1 MYWLTAKEETVLAA
15 QQTTENGKE
24 TVRNVAPL
32 TAINARRPVV
42 LYDGCGGHV
51 QLVDQLRA
59 EHDLIEQV
67 AGSLRTFV
75 RARTRGEGDPADGA
89 RFLAFFRRFA
99 GDFHHG
105 REEDTL
111 FVALQRA
118 AELPGDRGPIAV
130 LLDDHHRMGAL
141 LDEMEPLIGS
151 HLLADGAAARLETL
165 GLEYSRQLW
174 QHIDAE
180 NSVLLPESEHR
191 LRRHSVLELP
201 SREMTPDE
209 SAARADGESLVAR
222 YPPVHEPDIM
232 RGDGCVFCPAFY
244 DTCRGVE
251 HEWWNEWEWD
261 EFEDHLP
268 SG

>member
-1 MYWLTAKEETVLAA
+1 MRVHSVLERVDEARPRPVDGERE
-15 QQTTENGKE
+15 ENGKKGVTMLAALME
-24 TVRNVAPL
+24 L
-32 TAINARRPVV
+32 IN
-42 LYDGCGGHV
+42 
-51 QLVDQLRA
+51 QLRA

-75 RARTRGEGDPADGA
+75 RQRARGEGDLADGA
-89 RFLAFFRRFA
+89 RFMAFFRRYA
-99 GDFHHG
+99 GEFHHA

-111 FVALQRA
+111 FVALQRE

-130 LLDDHHRMGAL
+130 LLDDHHRMAGL
-141 LDEMEPLIGS
+141 LDQMDPLIGS
-151 HLLADGAAARLETL
+151 ELADAEARATLESL

-180 NSVLLPESEHR
+180 NSVLLPESEQR

-201 SREMTPDE
+201 SRPMTTEEDD
-209 SAARADGESLVAR
+209 ARSLGETLLRR
-222 YPPVHEPDIM
+222 YPPVHERDVM

>member
-1 MYWLTAKEETVLAA
+1 MK
-15 QQTTENGKE
+15 
-24 TVRNVAPL
+24 
-32 TAINARRPVV
+32 
-42 LYDGCGGHV
+42 
-51 QLVDQLRA
+51 LVEQLRA

-67 AGSLRTFV
+67 AGSLRAYV
-75 RARTRGEGDPADGA
+75 RARAQGGGDPADGP
-89 RFLAFFRRFA
+89 RFMAFFRRYA

-111 FVALQRA
+111 FLALQRD

-130 LLDDHHRMGAL
+130 LLDDHHRMAGL
-141 LDEMEPLIGS
+141 LDQLEPLIGAE
-151 HLLADGAAARLETL
+151 HPGPEDLAQLESL

-191 LRRHSVLELP
+191 LRRHSVVELP
-201 SREMTPDE
+201 SRDMTPE
-209 SAARADGESLVAR
+209 EVVAR
-222 YPPVHEPDIM
+222 SLGEALVFKYPPVHEPDVM

-244 DTCRGVE
+244 DNCRGVE
-251 HEWWNEWEWD
+251 HEWWNESEWD

>member
-1 MYWLTAKEETVLAA
+1 
-15 QQTTENGKE
+15 
-24 TVRNVAPL
+24 L

-42 LYDGCGGHV
+42 LYDGCGDHV
-51 QLVDQLRA
+51 ELVEQLRA

-67 AGSLRTFV
+67 AGSLRTYV
-75 RARTRGEGDPADGA
+75 RARARGESDPADGP
-89 RFLAFFRRFA
+89 RFMAFFRRYA

-111 FVALQRA
+111 FVALQRE

-130 LLDDHHRMGAL
+130 LLDDHHRMAGL
-141 LDEMEPLIGS
+141 LDEMEPLMARATLDEAS
-151 HLLADGAAARLETL
+151 RARLQSL

-201 SREMTPDE
+201 SREMRLEE
-209 SAARADGESLVAR
+209 SEAREAGVALVAR
-222 YPPVHEPDIM
+222 YPPVHEPDVM